1 MFLGAQLPSG
11 TTISG
16 WLVSRRCCAQELML
30 HQQEI
35 ERRVSQRW
43 GDVSA
48 AGASW
53 AGQYLPTVEVRAP
66 CPGSRL
72 EFFSCDRRH
81 IFNLQVLCRWYS

>member
-1 MFLGAQLPSG
+1 MVAIDYVTF
-11 TTISG
+11 ISG
-16 WLVSRRCCAQELML
+16 WIVSCACGAQELML

-53 AGQYLPTVEVRAP
+53 AGQYLSTVEVRAP
-66 CPGSRL
+66 YPARKPELLALIIKFRC
-72 EFFSCDRRH
+72 
-81 IFNLQVLCRWYS
+81 